1 MTRIQVVTKGQAA
14 GSGMGI
20 EERRKR
26 EREARKLNIVRAAR
40 KLFYEKGFKDVTVAH
55 IARKAELS
63 KGAFYLYF
71 TSKEEIYAQILL
83 SELDKIYNVVLSSI
97 NNGQS
102 ATKMLIDF
110 AEIYIDTF
118 LKDRESFRKIMTFML
133 QTDHPNLSE
142 NLNQSLIKSTNKTI
156 DIVGTILQRG
166 VEGRE
171 FPPNLDIW
179 QSRNIVWG
187 MLNGIISLYLF
198 TGKEAS
204 REKVIKSMI
213 RAGLDHFIEGIKN
226 STTPMNALYGQG

>member
-1 MTRIQVVTKGQAA
+1 LTGIQGVTKGQAA

-40 KLFYEKGFKDVTVAH
+40 KLFYEKEFKDVTVAH

-63 KGAFYLYF
+63 KGAVYLYF
-71 TSKEEIYAQILL
+71 ASKEEIYAQILL
-83 SELDKIYNVVLSSI
+83 SDLEKIHNVALSSLHD
-97 NNGQS
+97 GKS
-102 ATKMLIDF
+102 ATKMLINF

-118 LKDRESFRKIMTFML
+118 LKDRESFRKVMTFML
-133 QTDHPNLSE
+133 QTDHLNLSE

-156 DIVGTILQRG
+156 DIVGTILRRG
-166 VEGRE
+166 VEEKE
-171 FPPNLDIW
+171 FPPGLDIW

-198 TGKEAS
+198 TGKEAL
-204 REKVIKSMI
+204 REKMIKSI
-213 RAGLDHFIEGIKN
+213 TRAGLDHFIEGIKN
-226 STTPMNALYGQG
+226 STTPMSTLCRQG

>member
-1 MTRIQVVTKGQAA
+1 
-14 GSGMGI
+14 MGI

-40 KLFYEKGFKDVTVAH
+40 KLFYEKEFKDVTVAH

-83 SELDKIYNVVLSSI
+83 SELDKIYNIVLSSI
-97 NNGQS
+97 HNGQS

-133 QTDHPNLSE
+133 QTDHLNLSE

-166 VEGRE
+166 VESRE
-171 FPPNLDIW
+171 FPQNLDIW

-187 MLNGIISLYLF
+187 MLNGIISLYLY

-213 RAGLDHFIEGIKN
+213 RAGLDHLIEGIKN
-226 STTPMNALYGQG
+226 STTQVSALCRQG

>member
-179 QSRNIVWG
+179 QSRNIIWG
-187 MLNGIISLYLF
+187 MLNGIIALHIF
-198 TGKEAS
+198 TGFESKR
-204 REKVIKSMI
+204 REKIHSTIKSTLQI
-213 RAGLDHFIEGIKN
+213 YINGLK
-226 STTPMNALYGQG
+226 QG